1 MRLSKNF
8 TLRELTRSQTAARR
22 GIDNTPPRWAVENLE
37 RLAQGVLQPVRD
49 HFGPTN
55 VSSGFR
61 CDELERAIKGKPDD
75 WTPRGQ
81 HPQGE
86 AADFETVRHSNVEVV
101 AWIAENLTFDQLI
114 LEFYDGVDPHSG
126 WIHCS
131 FVRPPRGNV
140 LRAVTRGRNVTYLPG
155 LED

>member
-1 MRLSKNF
+1 MSLSKNF
-8 TLRELTRSQTAARR
+8 TLRELTRSQVAARR
-22 GIDNTPPRWAVENLE
+22 GIDNTPPAWAEENLS
-37 RLAQGVLQPVRD
+37 RLARNVLQPVRD

-55 VSSGFR
+55 VSSGYR
-61 CDELERAIKGKPDD
+61 CAALERAIKGKPDT

-81 HPQGE
+81 HPQGQ
-86 AADFETVRHSNVEVV
+86 AADFEVLGQSNVVV
-101 AWIAENLTFDQLI
+101 ATWIAAHLEFDQLI

-131 FVRPPRGNV
+131 YVRPPRGEV
-140 LRAVTRGRNVTYLPG
+140 LRAVTRGRNVTYLSG